1 MDCPQCK
8 GYRLEPR
15 ELEPGLIA
23 VGCSRCEGVLVS
35 LLNYRYW
42 ADCKRFSQSIQTENV
57 IAEDN
62 DKAQLCPK
70 CHRIMA
76 KYLIGLESS
85 NRIDLC
91 ANCDEAWLDSGEW
104 SLLKSLDLQDKLPK
118 IFTDAWQ
125 ANIRKLRQTQQHR
138 ERYRKLLGDDF
149 KRVEEFKTWL
159 ETHVEVEK
167 IKQFLL
173 Y

>member
-1 MDCPQCK
+1 MNCPQCK
-8 GYRLEPR
+8 GYRLAPR

-23 VGCSRCEGVLVS
+23 AGCSKCEGVLIS

-42 ADCKRFSQSIQTENV
+42 ADYKRFSGPDGDEEI

-62 DKAQLCPK
+62 EKAQLCPK

-76 KYLIGLESS
+76 KYRIGIEAS
-85 NRIDLC
+85 NKIDLC

-104 SLLKSLDLQDKLPK
+104 SLLKRLDLQDKLPK

-125 ANIRKLRQTQQHR
+125 ANIRKLRQTQQQKA
-138 ERYRKLLGDDF
+138 RYQNILGDDF
-149 KRVEEFKTWL
+149 ERVEEFKSWL
-159 ETHVEVEK
+159 EAHVEADK
-167 IKQFLL
+167 IKQYLL